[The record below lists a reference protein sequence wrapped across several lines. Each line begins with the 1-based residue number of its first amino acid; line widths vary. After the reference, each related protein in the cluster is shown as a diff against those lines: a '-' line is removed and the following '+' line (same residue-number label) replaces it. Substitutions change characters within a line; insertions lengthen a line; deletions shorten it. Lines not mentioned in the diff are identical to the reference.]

1 MSLKEQLLTII
12 KEKELKIYEELDN
25 KMNANKL
32 YINESNK
39 VMEENKRIIECFLQ
53 QKYQIDK
60 IENLEKLT
68 NKANDSLISHEI
80 KISNISKDMNF
91 MKTKYDKI
99 VLDNLLISGVIGPSC
114 QFKNLSSYIKNLNTE
129 FARIKN
135 DNENMKKDTK
145 EFKIKLD
152 GASKNI
158 INLIDGGILRSNQY
172 SDNRINDFHTI
183 LENKIK
189 EINEKNMEMRMKNIQ
204 FQTKIEEELKDLK
217 KEYEEKMI
225 KQAEDLSKDI
235 KTKMEFLDMNYLSIE
250 SNPKIM
256 EIDNIKNNYTQ
267 LVKEV
272 KEIKQLFQ
280 NMKGETN
287 INYNYNIINGESKF
301 KQKNRKMYE
310 NNKNRNIVERKL
322 LATTVNQKRLAENLS
337 FIKKEKNIDRLEI
350 RDSQDMISPVRS
362 RLQKDKDRD
371 RDRDSNIIIYSP
383 KKSSESLKIKDLD
396 NNDDNN
402 STYKNEINRN
412 KSNTSIP
419 KKYRTKTN
427 LISLRDKLEKKY
439 LIENI
444 SDNMSKE
451 NIIKNRNSIKSINNN
466 NLIMR
471 DSNFNT
477 DNIIF
482 NNDNS
487 NNINKS
493 YKKELIRAKNR
504 YNSNLTKTIN
514 EKSNSFISI
523 SNSSKNDNYN
533 EIQNNYT
540 EIKELKK
547 KALLLNKKTSTNNS
561 NISNLNK
568 KNISEHKILMN
579 LINKT
584 ERFNQ
589 YKNKKLKNLQ
599 IDIFD
604 NNNLSKMNMNLN
616 TTQTNYRDEI
626 VNELFSKYNK
636 DNITTNLSLIKE
648 KGNLDL
654 YNYSISPPDKYIGN
668 AKIRISHLYEPPPQ
682 DLYFNK
688 NNNNEFDKTSKQYYT
703 KRNLSLRP
711 NLNMQLYYGK
721 YSHEKKKDNLKKT
734 NNLSNVEPRIK
745 LNDKSQKNNVSRK
758 IYPNFGKTIYT
769 DYVNKDK
776 LFTMTSYKAKNN

>member
-1 MSLKEQLLTII
+1 MSLKEELLTII

-25 KMNANKL
+25 KINANKL
-32 YINESNK
+32 YINESIK

-68 NKANDSLISHEI
+68 NKANDTLISHEI
-80 KISNISKDMNF
+80 KISNISKDINF

-114 QFKNLSSYIKNLNTE
+114 QFKNLSSYIRNLITE
-129 FARIKN
+129 FARMKN
-135 DNENMKKDTK
+135 DNEIMKKESK
-145 EFKIKLD
+145 EFRIKLE
-152 GASKNI
+152 GASKNL

-204 FQTKIEEELKDLK
+204 FQTKIEEGIKDLK

-225 KQAEDLSKDI
+225 QQADDLSKDI

-250 SNPKIM
+250 SNPKII
-256 EIDNIKNNYTQ
+256 EIDNIKNNYMQ

-322 LATTVNQKRLAENLS
+322 LSTTVNQNRLAENLS
-337 FIKKEKNIDRLEI
+337 YIKKEKNRDRIDI
-350 RDSQDMISPVRS
+350 KDSRDIISPVRS
-362 RLQKDKDRD
+362 RFQKDN
-371 RDRDSNIIIYSP
+371 DRDSNIIIYSQ
-383 KKSSESLKIKDLD
+383 KNSSESLKIKDLD
-396 NNDDNN
+396 NNDENN
-402 STYKNEINRN
+402 SIYKNEINRN
-412 KSNTSIP
+412 KSSTSIP

-444 SDNMSKE
+444 SDNNSKE
-451 NIIKNRNSIKSINNN
+451 NLIKNNNSIKSIKNN
-466 NLIMR
+466 NLNIH
-471 DSNFNT
+471 DTNFNT
-477 DNIIF
+477 DNNINF
-482 NNDNS
+482 NSDNN

-493 YKKELIRAKNR
+493 YKKELIRAKNSCN
-504 YNSNLTKTIN
+504 YNLTKTIN
-514 EKSNSFISI
+514 EKSHSFISI

-533 EIQNNYT
+533 EIQNNNT
-540 EIKELKK
+540 EIKELKQ

-561 NISNLNK
+561 NILNFNK
-568 KNISEHKILMN
+568 KNFSENKILMN
-579 LINKT
+579 LINQT

-589 YKNKKLKNLQ
+589 YKKNKLKNLQ

-604 NNNLSKMNMNLN
+604 NNNLSKMTTNLN
-616 TTQTNYRDEI
+616 KTQTNYRDEI
-626 VNELFSKYNK
+626 VNKLFSKYHK
-636 DNITTNLSLIKE
+636 DNITTNLSSIKE

-654 YNYSISPPDKYIGN
+654 YNFSISPPDKYIGN
-668 AKIRISHLYEPPPQ
+668 ANIRISHLYEPPPQ

-721 YSHEKKKDNLKKT
+721 YSHEKKKDNLKKI

-745 LNDKSQKNNVSRK
+745 LNNKSQKNNITRK
-758 IYPNFGKTIYT
+758 IYPNFEKTIYT
-769 DYVNKDK
+769 DYIDKDK